1 MRLPSMRRPALV
13 TGWLRRPAL
22 LAVLVLVL
30 GAALLSGGLVVARAV
45 TGTPAADAS
54 PAPTASAGGTTPDN
68 VAAAVNTK
76 DGRTVYAI
84 KLKIVRTSADTVTPT
99 NAAIAVNSG
108 CTGCATVAIA
118 FEAVLV
124 TGSPSTFAPTNL
136 AIAYNE
142 ACSGCVAF
150 AEAYQQVVQTSTRVR
165 ITPEGRRRIA
175 AIRKDLNS
183 IRKDEL
189 SIEEIRARVAAAEQA
204 FAEVL
209 RTEIVP
215 VGKVTDPAPADAPDI
230 SDDPAAPAEEP
241 AGSPEPTS
249 SGSGTGPSSSPT
261 GGPSP
266 NGTATST
273 PTPSATASSSPTT
286 TP

>member
-1 MRLPSMRRPALV
+1 MRLPSMRRPALP

-22 LAVLVLVL
+22 LAVLVLVV

-54 PAPTASAGGTTPDN
+54 PAPTAGSGGTTPDN

-84 KLKIVRTSADTVTPT
+84 KLKIVRTSADTVDST
-99 NAAIAVNSG
+99 NAAVAVNSG
-108 CTGCATVAIA
+108 CTGCTTVAIA

-136 AIAYNE
+136 ALAYNV

-175 AIRKDLNS
+175 AIRQDLNS
-183 IRKDEL
+183 IRKDDL
-189 SIEEIRARVAAAEQA
+189 TLEEIRARVAADEQA

-215 VGKVTDPAPADAPDI
+215 VGTVKDPAPADAADI

-241 AGSPEPTS
+241 AGSPEPAST
-249 SGSGTGPSSSPT
+249 GSGAGPSSSPSS
-261 GGPSP
+261 GPSP
-266 NGTATST
+266 SGAAGGS
-273 PTPSATASSSPTT
+273 PTPSATPSSSPTS